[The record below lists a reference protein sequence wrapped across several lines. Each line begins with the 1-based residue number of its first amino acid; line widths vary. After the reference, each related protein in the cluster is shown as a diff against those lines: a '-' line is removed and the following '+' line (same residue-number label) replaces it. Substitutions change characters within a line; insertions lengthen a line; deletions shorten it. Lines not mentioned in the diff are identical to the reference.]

1 MYNVQCINTHIKCHK
16 CAKCSHFSTFYFYFY
31 STIKCYICLHL
42 VSNNGETLQASV
54 PLLSSH
60 QHHLVRAIS
69 SSTNVYIR
77 RQACSSN
84 VYRFISTCLIEH
96 PPTALGDNRDK
107 LFEFIFHQL
116 QPREISQNLHL
127 GEQRCAP
134 ISQQDHCHHMTVRNV

>member
-1 MYNVQCINTHIKCHK
+1 MFQQV
-16 CAKCSHFSTFYFYFY
+16 
-31 STIKCYICLHL
+31 L
-42 VSNNGETLQASV
+42 

-107 LFEFIFHQL
+107 SFEFIFHQL
-116 QPREISQNLHL
+116 QPREISRNLHL

-134 ISQQDHCHHMTVRNV
+134 ISQQDHCHHMTVRNVWCGYFTYIYTHTYMYVCKYGYYT